1 MTDEQ
6 PVWSLAALDQRQAAL
21 YAALAQYQHAAA
33 GEAVVHPGA
42 FGLAIFHQLEQHD
55 GATFLRAVLAHKDGG
70 SLDSGPAAIH
80 NTAGDVFPLAEFL
93 SRLVLGSPLLAP
105 SAPQQTQQPAPVAPP
120 LPLQQQEPTC
130 PMSATDKDSLTV
142 EPEPACPMP
151 EPPAA
156 PAVEPQAPSDDAAP
170 DPEEVEAAL
179 AALDELHQSKPEA
192 VAEIL
197 KSYKAAHPIKVA
209 FVRSLTSRARL
220 ETLQQL
226 IASHS

>member
-42 FGLAIFHQLEQHD
+42 FGLAVYHQVERHD

-70 SLDSGPAAIH
+70 SLDSGPAAIN

-93 SRLVLGSPLLAP
+93 SRLVLGSPLLTP

-120 LPLQQQEPTC
+120 LPLQQQEPAC
-130 PMSATDKDSLTV
+130 PMPEPAPAH

-151 EPPAA
+151 QPPAA
-156 PAVEPQAPSDDAAP
+156 PAVEPQAQAEDAAP

-197 KSYKAAHPIKVA
+197 KSYKATHPIRVA
-209 FVRSLTSRARL
+209 FVRSLTSLARL
-220 ETLQQL
+220 QTLQQL

>member
-6 PVWSLAALDQRQAAL
+6 HPFLAALDQRQAAL
-21 YAALAQYQHAAA
+21 YSALAQYQHAAA
-33 GEAVVHPGA
+33 GEALVHPGA
-42 FGLAIFHQLEQHD
+42 FGLAVYHQLDQFN
-55 GATFLRAVLAHKDGG
+55 GSTYLRAVLAHKDGG
-70 SLDSGPAAIH
+70 SLDSGPARIDS
-80 NTAGDVFPLAEFL
+80 GDLALFPAELTCF
-93 SRLVLGSPLLAP
+93 VLGQPMAAP
-105 SAPQQTQQPAPVAPP
+105 SASQQTQQPAPVAPP
-120 LPLQQQEPTC
+120 LPLQQQEPAC
-130 PMSATDKDSLTV
+130 PMPEPAQAP

-156 PAVEPQAPSDDAAP
+156 PAVEPPAPAVVAAP

-197 KSYKAAHPIKVA
+197 KAYKAAHPIKVA

-226 IASHS
+226 IAAHS

>member
-21 YAALAQYQHAAA
+21 YSALAQYQHAAA

-42 FGLAIFHQLEQHD
+42 FGLAVYHQLEQHD
-55 GATFLRAVLAHKDGG
+55 GGTYLRAVLAHKDGG
-70 SLDSGPAAIH
+70 SLDSGLAAIH

-93 SRLVLGSPLLAP
+93 IRLVLGSPLLTP
-105 SAPQQTQQPAPVAPP
+105 SAPQQTQQPAP
-120 LPLQQQEPTC
+120 LPLQQQEPAC
-130 PMSATDKDSLTV
+130 PMPEPAPVVVTPP

-156 PAVEPQAPSDDAAP
+156 PAVEPQAQAEDAAP

-197 KSYKAAHPIKVA
+197 KSYKATHPIKVA

-220 ETLQQL
+220 QTLQQL